1 LFTKGMIPLESCSAS
16 WRFFQEAMAPRAFGG
31 LEAEKPAA
39 RQAGVLEELFD
50 IIAVGKTPSVFPQA
64 HDAGRDAQVGGDL
77 FQQKILLT
85 PPRLEDGCKVAAK
98 TTPKP

>member
-1 LFTKGMIPLESCSAS
+1 
-16 WRFFQEAMAPRAFGG
+16 MAPRAFGG

-39 RQAGVLEELFD
+39 RQAGVLEEPLD
-50 IIAVGKTPSVFPQA
+50 VVAAGKTPSVFPQV
-64 HDAGRDAQVGGDL
+64 HGVGRDVQVGGDL

-98 TTPKP
+98 ITPKP

>member
-1 LFTKGMIPLESCSAS
+1 MP
-16 WRFFQEAMAPRAFGG
+16 WRFFQLAKTPRAFGG

-64 HDAGRDAQVGGDL
+64 HDAGRDAQVCGDL